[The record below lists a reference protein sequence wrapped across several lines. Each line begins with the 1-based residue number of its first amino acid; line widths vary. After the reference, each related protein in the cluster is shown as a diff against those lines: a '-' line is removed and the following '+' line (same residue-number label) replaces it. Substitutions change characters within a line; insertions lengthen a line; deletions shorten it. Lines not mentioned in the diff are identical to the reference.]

1 MTLLLD
7 HGARADEKLDGPI
20 CRALAN
26 VETVKLLLARGA
38 NARAT
43 CGDEISPTEP
53 VLVAAANRGSA
64 DVVKTLLAV
73 GADPSGGING
83 WTPLHAVCRADIA
96 RILLDAGAKPTAKS
110 SGGTTPLHS
119 MVGCLDAEGAVA
131 LLLQRGAD
139 VNALDGDGLTPLLRA
154 AIDAKSG
161 KVMALLLAQGARA
174 KDVTQKTITVGAG
187 INGEDGVEATPGSTA
202 LDLAV
207 LAGNEQTAPVLAR
220 KGVPQKTTVGTQIPG
235 GAD

>member
-1 MTLLLD
+1 
-7 HGARADEKLDGPI
+7 
-20 CRALAN
+20 
-26 VETVKLLLARGA
+26 
-38 NARAT
+38 
-43 CGDEISPTEP
+43 
-53 VLVAAANRGSA
+53 
-64 DVVKTLLAV
+64 
-73 GADPSGGING
+73 
-83 WTPLHAVCRADIA
+83 
-96 RILLDAGAKPTAKS
+96 
-110 SGGTTPLHS
+110 
-119 MVGCLDAEGAVA
+119 MVRCLDAEGAVA

-187 INGEDGVEATPGSTA
+187 MNGEDGVEATPGSTA